1 MSDPN
6 KYINYYVENSMTMVH
21 EYINTL
27 LQTKTQLRVL
37 EDQVKEKDTAIAS
50 LQNELNTHLS
60 NKQEVDRAVANATN
74 WENSFN
80 DMKNKVSHMDTLN
93 HQIGEAKK
101 MLVEKNAELTKAL
114 GIIDDLKKQAA
125 EKDGQIKELK
135 KLVPSVPSPK
145 KAVINKKKSTTV
157 GEEAVKEIKTPVAPY
172 VTGVVGTKVPY
183 EPPKKANNEVA
194 LKVVNV
200 VEPENETDDF

>member
-6 KYINYYVENSMTMVH
+6 KYINYYVENSMSMVH

-37 EDQVKEKDTAIAS
+37 EDQVKEKDAAIAS
-50 LQNELNTHLS
+50 LQNELDGYMS
-60 NKQEVDRAVANATN
+60 NKQEVDRAMANATN
-74 WENSFN
+74 WENSYN
-80 DMKNKVSHMDTLN
+80 DMKNKVSHMDTITN
-93 HQIGEAKK
+93 QVAEAKK
-101 MLVEKNAELTKAL
+101 LLVEKNAELTKAL
-114 GIIDDLKKQAA
+114 GIIEVLKKQAA

-145 KAVINKKKSTTV
+145 KTINTKKKSTSV
-157 GEEAVKEIKTPVAPY
+157 VEEAVEKVKAPIVPY
-172 VTGVVGTKVPY
+172 RPGVEGPKVPY
-183 EPPKKANNEVA
+183 KANNEVA

-200 VEPENETDDF
+200 VETENETDDF

>member
-6 KYINYYVENSMTMVH
+6 KYINYYVENSMSMVH

-37 EDQVKEKDTAIAS
+37 EDQVKEKDAAIAS
-50 LQNELNTHLS
+50 LQNELDGFMS
-60 NKQEVDRAVANATN
+60 NKQEVDRAMANATN
-74 WENSFN
+74 WENSYH
-80 DMKNKVSHMDTLN
+80 DMKNKVSHMDTITN
-93 HQIGEAKK
+93 QVAEAKK
-101 MLVEKNAELTKAL
+101 LLVEKNAELTKAL
-114 GIIDDLKKQAA
+114 GIIEVLKKQAA

-145 KAVINKKKSTTV
+145 KAINTKKKSTSV
-157 GEEAVKEIKTPVAPY
+157 VEEAVEEVKTPIVPY
-172 VTGVVGTKVPY
+172 RPGVEGTKVPY
-183 EPPKKANNEVA
+183 KANNEVA

-200 VEPENETDDF
+200 VETENETDDF

>member
-157 GEEAVKEIKTPVAPY
+157 GEEAVKETKTPVAPY
-172 VTGVVGTKVPY
+172 VPGVVGTKVPY

>member
-6 KYINYYVENSMTMVH
+6 KYINYYIENSMSMVH

-37 EDQVKEKDTAIAS
+37 EDQVKEKDAAIAS
-50 LQNELNTHLS
+50 LQNELNSHLT
-60 NKQEVDRAVANATN
+60 NKQEVDRALANATN

-80 DMKNKVSHMDTLN
+80 DMKNKVSHMDTLTA
-93 HQIGEAKK
+93 QIGEAKK
-101 MLVEKNAELTKAL
+101 LLVEKTGELTKAL

-135 KLVPSVPSPK
+135 KLVPSIPSPK
-145 KAVINKKKSTTV
+145 KTINKKTKSTSV
-157 GEEAVKEIKTPVAPY
+157 VEEAVEVTKPPVVPY
-172 VTGVVGTKVPY
+172 KPGIQNDKVPY
-183 EPPKKANNEVA
+183 KANNDVA